1 MGPNHVLD
9 KGFRTTGATAYTFG
23 EIVTIS
29 TDGTTIARDT
39 SAGSLGAKAIV
50 QESIDAE
57 KVVTGKAIINCRVL
71 GISRVIAGAA
81 VPLGSRVTNDV
92 NARAVAVTRAAAG
105 AQPAPVFG
113 QALTAAANPGDQID
127 VLLTP
132 GATY

>member
-9 KGFRTTGATAYTFG
+9 KGFRTTGAVAYAFG
-23 EIVTIS
+23 EIVTIT

-39 SAGSLGAKAIV
+39 SAASLGAKAIV
-50 QESIDAE
+50 QESIDST
-57 KVVTGKAIINCRVL
+57 KVATGNAIINCRVL

-81 VPLGSRVTNDV
+81 IPLGSRLTNDV
-92 NARAVAVTRAAAG
+92 NARAVAVTRAIAG

-113 QALTAAANPGDQID
+113 QALTAAAQAGDQID

>member
-9 KGFRTTGATAYTFG
+9 KGFRTTGAVAYAFG
-23 EIVTIS
+23 EVVTLS

-39 SAGSLGAKAIV
+39 TPGSLGAKAIV
-50 QESIDAE
+50 QESIDAA
-57 KVVTGKAIINCRVL
+57 KVTTGNAIINCRVL

-81 VPLGSRVTNDV
+81 IPLGSRVTNDA
-92 NARAVAVTRAAAG
+92 NARAVAVTRAIAG
-105 AQPAPVFG
+105 AQPAAVFG
-113 QALTAAANPGDQID
+113 QALTAAVNAGDQID

>member
-1 MGPNHVLD
+1 MGPNFVLD
-9 KGFRTTGATAYTFG
+9 KGFRTTGSVAFAFG
-23 EIVTIS
+23 EVVTIS

-39 SAGSLGAKAIV
+39 AAGSLGAKAICY
-50 QESIDAE
+50 EAIDAE

-71 GISRVIAGAA
+71 GIARVIAAGA
-81 VPLGSRVTNDV
+81 VPLGSRVTNDA

-105 AQPAPVFG
+105 AQPVPVFG
-113 QALTAAANPGDQID
+113 QALTPAAQAGDHID